1 MIPNKIKLASLLII
15 WLTSLQLCAQSNFS
29 WGVYTQLGQGNISEI
44 YEWRNYLCFEACSS
58 EGHKG
63 AFSYEVGLTGQL
75 AVGRKAKILTTLG
88 YSRFNYIEEESWSD
102 GAGFYIRDT
111 RRQLQHLTLGL
122 GLQHQIF
129 SWGNQPKQL
138 YMTGGLL
145 GMWNA
150 NQEVDFGLIN
160 FEGTIGEW
168 NAMAEIGLGVSG
180 SIGKMQWL
188 LGPNFRFA
196 LNNFAKPLEESNR
209 NTPLDQLRPRELG
222 LRMTLLF
229 P

>member
-1 MIPNKIKLASLLII
+1 MLSKKNLFAAFLIT
-15 WLTSLQLCAQSNFS
+15 WLGTLYLNAQSNFS

-75 AVGRKAKILTTLG
+75 ALGRKAKLLTSLG

-122 GLQHQIF
+122 GLQHQLF
-129 SWGNQPKQL
+129 SWGNKPKQL

-168 NAMAEIGLGVSG
+168 NAMAEVGLGVSG
-180 SIGKMQWL
+180 SIGKMQWQ
-188 LGPNFRFA
+188 LGPSFRFA
-196 LNNFAKPLEESNR
+196 LNDFAKPLEESNR
-209 NTPLDQLRPRELG
+209 NTPFDQLRPRELG
-222 LRMTLLF
+222 LRITLLF